1 MYALHVDIV
10 LVTYFKNMLD
20 VTFGLLK
27 YHIRNVYI
35 LFMEMLCVTLKST
48 LENQYVF
55 SVEKKYTQCYTFASS
70 KN

>member
-1 MYALHVDIV
+1 MDALHVGIV

-35 LFMEMLCVTLKST
+35 LFMEVLCVTLK
-48 LENQYVF
+48 
-55 SVEKKYTQCYTFASS
+55 
-70 KN
+70 